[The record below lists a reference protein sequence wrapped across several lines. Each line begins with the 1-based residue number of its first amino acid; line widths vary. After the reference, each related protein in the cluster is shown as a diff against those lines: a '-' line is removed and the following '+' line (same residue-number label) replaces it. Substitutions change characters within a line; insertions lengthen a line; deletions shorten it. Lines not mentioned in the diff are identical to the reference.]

1 MKKRILAVAAL
12 LCAVVCLGGCSS
24 NQGVDVNSIEW
35 VTEKYEDYFTF
46 QVPLEWSGEHGMYSA
61 DEDSSVPGGLYLNNT
76 LSYIVNPNSFSPLED
91 FVESETS
98 YLDSNES
105 LIEQEKVSIGG
116 RRGYRYVIERTE
128 EVNNEEFSYQSEYY
142 AFEAKD
148 TVFSLWFRVTTDDN
162 VRKYIIDS
170 IQIND

>member
-1 MKKRILAVAAL
+1 MKKRIFAVAAL

-35 VTEKYEDYFTF
+35 VTESYEDYFTF

-170 IQIND
+170 FQIND

>member
-1 MKKRILAVAAL
+1 MKKRIFAVAAL

-35 VTEKYEDYFTF
+35 VTEDYEDYFTF

-105 LIEQEKVSIGG
+105 LIKQEKVSIGG